1 MAYGYCKG
9 IYVAYS
15 SPPKYSCDHTEYDDN
30 DNETKTELVSGYY
43 PWGICAGCEE
53 WENEERDFQQEN
65 ERDFSDG
72 FHPPISEARND

>member
-1 MAYGYCKG
+1 MFGYCKG

-15 SPPKYSCDHTEYDDN
+15 SPPKYECGHTEYDEK
-30 DNETKTELVSGYY
+30 DNETKTELVTGYY
-43 PWGICAGCEE
+43 QHGICIGCEE

-72 FHPPISEARND
+72 FHPPISEARNGN